1 MPSMN
6 SISQHLRKILM
17 LSMES
22 SFRKKEINEIIS
34 RILEKIEKLHFES
47 ADEIEKIKK
56 EFNDVLKEF
65 KVAEKDNLF
74 FEK

>member
-1 MPSMN
+1 MN

-22 SFRKKEINEIIS
+22 SFRKKEINEVIS
-34 RILEKIEKLHFES
+34 RILERIEKLHFES

>member
-1 MPSMN
+1 MN

-22 SFRKKEINEIIS
+22 SFRKKEINEVIG
-34 RILEKIEKLHFES
+34 RILERIEKLHFES

>member
-22 SFRKKEINEIIS
+22 SFRKKEINEVIS
-34 RILEKIEKLHFES
+34 RILERIEKLHFES